1 MQIVL
6 LKDWHMSKDE
16 MTRRAIAS
24 SNIVI
29 NLIGSSLET
38 RNFSFEDIHTD
49 WPKKLAQMVA
59 ENPKT
64 GGFVDSW
71 PVGFVI
77 CELWGLVTEGSGST
91 SAQTLDL
98 R

>member
-1 MQIVL
+1 VL

-16 MTRRAIAS
+16 MTRKAIAS

-49 WPKKLAQMVA
+49 WPKKLAGMVA
-59 ENPKT
+59 ENAKT
-64 GGFVDSW
+64 GGLTCCFGVLKFIS
-71 PVGFVI
+71 PGVQG
-77 CELWGLVTEGSGST
+77 
-91 SAQTLDL
+91 
-98 R
+98 

>member
-1 MQIVL
+1 VL

-16 MTRRAIAS
+16 MTRKAIAS

-49 WPKKLAQMVA
+49 WPKKLAGMVA
-59 ENPKT
+59 ENAKT
-64 GGFVDSW
+64 GGLTCCFGVLK
-71 PVGFVI
+71 FI
-77 CELWGLVTEGSGST
+77 
-91 SAQTLDL
+91 
-98 R
+98 